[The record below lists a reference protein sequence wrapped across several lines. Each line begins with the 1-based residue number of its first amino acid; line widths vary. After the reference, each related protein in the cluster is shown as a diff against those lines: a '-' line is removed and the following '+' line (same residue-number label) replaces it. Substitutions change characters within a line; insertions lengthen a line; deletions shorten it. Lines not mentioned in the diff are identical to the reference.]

1 MLYRASEVHC
11 FGCVQGE
18 GIGGEEGEG
27 NWGDAILGSWDA
39 FLTWLSGSQ
48 LIPVEHKKDGRA
60 EDDVSSQVCGS
71 G

>member
-27 NWGDAILGSWDA
+27 NWGMRCWVRGMHS
-39 FLTWLSGSQ
+39 
-48 LIPVEHKKDGRA
+48 
-60 EDDVSSQVCGS
+60 
-71 G
+71 